1 MHRIISSKT
10 FNPWNYEIFPNAS
23 STTDK
28 MGIPDDWHDTIS
40 LCNFFY
46 ERDGMI
52 RTVIDKQV
60 EIAIN
65 DILIVNEGELSSREA
80 PFFDYIKN
88 SISGFLAQAATEYYI
103 SGLVIPE
110 IVWETLYKDESGL
123 KKDYITPADLWT
135 RDPLHIELKRTP
147 LPNRVVPLW
156 KLTQDE
162 IYFIQNKGVFQDGT
176 EDKETYE
183 ILKISSPEFV
193 KLINKGKTKLPLS
206 DTYII
211 RRKPLLRSEY
221 PIPYIM
227 PALELLM
234 HKRNLRKMDYALA
247 ARVINSIL
255 QFKVGDK
262 DFPLKEDDEDIL
274 NDLEREIR
282 NRGSVN
288 NQERIIE
295 LFTNHTVEIKWIS
308 PDINALLNTDRYTEL
323 NQEILYALGF
333 PKFLLTGEKDKSNT
347 GSTSSALLSPLNSM
361 KAMRRDF
368 EDFLNYMFRQICD
381 KNGIKKVPRVK
392 FAPLNLIDLTELVSI
407 AQTLA
412 DKDIVSYTSVSKLAG
427 FDFTSEQYLKKQEL
441 ALQENLFGD
450 LTDENE
456 EQDNNQ

>member
-1 MHRIISSKT
+1 MHKIISSKT
-10 FNPWNYEIFPNAS
+10 FNPWDSTVLPNTG

-28 MGIPDDWHDTIS
+28 MGIPSEWEDVVK

-46 ERDGMI
+46 EREGMV

-60 EIAIN
+60 EIGVN
-65 DILIVNEGELSSREA
+65 NILIVNPSELSSREA
-80 PFFDYIKN
+80 PFFDLIKN
-88 SISGFLAQAATEYYI
+88 RISGFLAQAATEYYI

-110 IVWETLYKDESGL
+110 IMWDTLLPEQTGL
-123 KKDYITPADLWT
+123 KKAYVAPVDLWT

-147 LPNRVVPLW
+147 LPNRVVPVW
-156 KLTQDE
+156 KLTSDE
-162 IYFIQNKGVFQDGT
+162 VYFIQNKGKFTDGT

-183 ILKISSPEFV
+183 ILAQSSPEFV
-193 KLINKGKTKLPLS
+193 KLINKGETKIPLVGA
-206 DTYII
+206 YVI

-221 PIPYIM
+221 PIPYVM
-227 PALELLM
+227 PALEMLM

-247 ARVINSIL
+247 ARVINAIL
-255 QFKVGDK
+255 QFKIGDK
-262 DFPLKEDDEDIL
+262 DFPLTEDDEDIL
-274 NDLEREIR
+274 DDLEREIKS
-282 NRGSVN
+282 RGSVN

-295 LFTNHTVEIKWIS
+295 LFTNHTVNIEWIM
-308 PDINALLNTDRYTEL
+308 PDINALLNTERYTEL

-368 EDFLNYMFRQICD
+368 EDFLNYMFREIC
-381 KNGIKKVPRVK
+381 KRNNIKTVPIVK

-412 DKDIVSYTSVSKLAG
+412 DKNIVSYTSLSDLAG
-427 FDFTSEQYLKKQEL
+427 FDFTSEQYLKRQEL
-441 ALQENLFGD
+441 EF
-450 LTDENE
+450 
-456 EQDNNQ
+456 